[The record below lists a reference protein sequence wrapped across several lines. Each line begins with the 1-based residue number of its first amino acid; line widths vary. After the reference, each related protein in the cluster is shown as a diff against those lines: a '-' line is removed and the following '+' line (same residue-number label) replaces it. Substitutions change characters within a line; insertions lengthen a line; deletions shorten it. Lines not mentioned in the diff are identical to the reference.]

1 MGKLATLSSFHQLEQ
16 NSECQLKQGNTSEP
30 VERKYFSVVTIL
42 CIFKLKKKEMRVD
55 CQILNDRRLLGMFTE
70 VSLEPAVRL
79 VVISS

>member
-1 MGKLATLSSFHQLEQ
+1 
-16 NSECQLKQGNTSEP
+16 
-30 VERKYFSVVTIL
+30 
-42 CIFKLKKKEMRVD
+42 MRVD